1 MNTIKRE
8 KLIRADAFPVRIYND
23 GLTVL
28 LYDAAHED
36 RIRQTNPLIVWY
48 ACTASCDD
56 AATRELTETGILLV
70 YGLHGDDC
78 LNLDVAGGDRLSET
92 ELAAAVWHEPRE
104 GFLHLPSGRLEIH
117 SYNTLPMGD
126 NGDDPPDEGSSVE
139 VPPGFYRVTLSRVD
153 REETLAAGKDYDAE
167 WADEVIVLTPVEEL
181 ARSPNILFRECL
193 E

>member
-1 MNTIKRE
+1 
-8 KLIRADAFPVRIYND
+8 
-23 GLTVL
+23 
-28 LYDAAHED
+28 
-36 RIRQTNPLIVWY
+36 
-48 ACTASCDD
+48 
-56 AATRELTETGILLV
+56 
-70 YGLHGDDC
+70 
-78 LNLDVAGGDRLSET
+78 
-92 ELAAAVWHEPRE
+92 
-104 GFLHLPSGRLEIH
+104 
-117 SYNTLPMGD
+117 MGD